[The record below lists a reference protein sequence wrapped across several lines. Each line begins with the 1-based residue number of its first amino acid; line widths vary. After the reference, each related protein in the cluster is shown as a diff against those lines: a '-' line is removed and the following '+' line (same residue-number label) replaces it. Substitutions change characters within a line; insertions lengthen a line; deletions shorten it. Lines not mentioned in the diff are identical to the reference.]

1 MSFFDNAF
9 DVNDMPESQQ
19 MDFAPLP
26 AGEYTCAIK
35 TAEIKPTKD
44 GTGKYVNLLWEVE
57 DGEFARRTLFA
68 IINIKN
74 KSEVAEKI
82 GKAQLGDIMRAN
94 GIATL
99 TDTDQLIAAMMSLR
113 VVIGEYQGVAKNEIK
128 GYKDAVCGTAMP
140 NPKYPPS
147 MEGANLRGENSPERT
162 IPAVAGKAPPW
173 AKK

>member
-44 GTGKYVNLLWEVE
+44 GTGKYVNLLWEVQ

-113 VVIGEYQGVAKNEIK
+113 VVIGEYMGEKKNEVK
-128 GYKDAVCGTAMP
+128 GYKAFSGDAPMPKTTA
-140 NPKYPPS
+140 PS
-147 MEGANLRGENSPERT
+147 A
-162 IPAVAGKAPPW
+162 PAVAGKAPFW
-173 AKK
+173 AAKKA